1 MQYTVHLR
9 TISAILFCRT
19 KCRKGDLPPPNDD
32 DQPVPKSFL
41 RLLKYSDQVNSNKKN
56 PSPKQ
61 QQQQQTKSG
70 FQSTKAK
77 SGKRIPTATDSR
89 KHLVPESVG
98 SCIRDKK
105 EATHDAGSAEAI
117 PLPEG
122 RSAMFVRR
130 PGESTRTYLE
140 RIDMESE
147 IRIAECFKKDKK
159 KGDRRKR
166 FEH

>member
-130 PGESTRTYLE
+130 PGESTRAYLE